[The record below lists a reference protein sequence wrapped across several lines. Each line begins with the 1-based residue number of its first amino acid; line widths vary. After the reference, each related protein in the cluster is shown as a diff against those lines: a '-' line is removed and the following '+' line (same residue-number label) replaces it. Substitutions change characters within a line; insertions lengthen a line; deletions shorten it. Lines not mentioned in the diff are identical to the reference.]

1 VAATPE
7 PGAGVIEPIA
17 RAIRDDR
24 VTALAGVL
32 AQIASSGVFCD
43 PNFFSPPRS
52 DRYARRLL
60 WRDPDERFVIVA
72 MTWAPGQGAP
82 LHDHGGLWG
91 AEVVVDGVMREK
103 NYRVIE
109 RDRAGGARFAREPDT
124 ILQERAVGIVLPP
137 LEYHSY
143 ENAGTTV
150 SRTVHVY
157 AGMFEECVAFA
168 PAIDDWWHG
177 ERRTLTYDA

>member
-1 VAATPE
+1 MAAS
-7 PGAGVIEPIA
+7 PGAKIIEPIG
-17 RAIRDDR
+17 RAIREDR
-24 VTALAGVL
+24 VTALANTL
-32 AQIASSGVFCD
+32 AEIASSGTFDD
-43 PNFFSPPRS
+43 PNFFSPLRT
-52 DRYARRLL
+52 DRYARRLI
-60 WRDPDERFVIVA
+60 WRDPEGRFVVVA

-91 AEVVVDGVMREK
+91 AEVVVNGVMCEK

-109 RDRAGGARFAREPDT
+109 RNGTGGARFAREPDT
-124 ILQERAVGIVLPP
+124 ILLERSVGIVVPP

-168 PAIDDWWHG
+168 PATDDWWRG